1 MRYSLLTPRH
11 LLRPLH
17 LHLKSRGQTLL
28 LGRHVLLQANHLE
41 EEEEGEEGE
50 EGPLGR
56 SEDEGGMGSRG
67 GAGRKVRRGRW
78 RADGFAGP
86 GRRWRWR

>member
-41 EEEEGEEGE
+41 EEEEGEEEGGGAFGSQRGRRWDGQSRRGRAKGE
-50 EGPLGR
+50 EGQV
-56 SEDEGGMGSRG
+56 EG
-67 GAGRKVRRGRW
+67 
-78 RADGFAGP
+78 
-86 GRRWRWR
+86 